1 MNQYTPIRHFKRF
14 SNLNQTLSEDD
25 YDEIIDY
32 ALDIGITQAY
42 QQEGETQL
50 ESFIP
55 EFKNKVTE

>member
-1 MNQYTPIRHFKRF
+1 MNQYTPIRHFERF
-14 SNLNQTLSEDD
+14 PNLNQTLSEED

-32 ALDIGITQAY
+32 ALDIEITQAY

>member
-1 MNQYTPIRHFKRF
+1 MNQYTPVRTFKRF
-14 SNLNQTLSEDD
+14 SNLNHPLSEND
-25 YDEIIDY
+25 YDEIINY

-55 EFKNKVTE
+55 EFKNKVIE